1 MSIVIK
7 VRVSVPVL
15 TGDGRVDD
23 ERERFDDESYSQVS
37 SRDGGCRC
45 DVPRTLAACGS
56 STSGDDSKG
65 KVYYLNFK
73 PEAADQWAALAKEY
87 TKEKGVDVKVQTA
100 ASGTY
105 EQTLKSEIAKTEA
118 PTLFQVNGPVGYQNW
133 KKYTADMSNTDVYKE
148 LTNQDVALKDGDKVV
163 GVPYVMETYGL
174 IYNKDILNKYFAL
187 DGAKATSMDEIDN
200 FDTLKAVADDMQSRK
215 DELGI
220 KGAFTSAGF
229 DSSSDWRFK
238 THLANLPLYYEFKDD
253 NVTEQPAT
261 IKGTYLPNY
270 KKIFDLYITDSTT
283 DPTQLSA
290 KTGDDANSEFAL
302 GEAAFYQNGTWAWT
316 DLQKAGMKAESVGMM
331 PIYTGVKGEEKQGL
345 ATGSE
350 NYWCINDKASD
361 ADKKATEDFLSWV
374 ITSDTGKKAISQDM
388 GFTTPFKTFDDVKFD
403 NPLTEAA
410 VEDQKSGKTQV
421 SWNFTMMP
429 SEEWKNKVGQA
440 LLEYAQ
446 GTGKWD
452 AVKTAFVDGWASEYE
467 ASH

>member
-1 MSIVIK
+1 MAAVAAMS
-7 VRVSVPVL
+7 L
-15 TGDGRVDD
+15 GA
-23 ERERFDDESYSQVS
+23 
-37 SRDGGCRC
+37 
-45 DVPRTLAACGS
+45 LAACGS
-56 STSGDDSKG
+56 STSGDDAKG

-73 PEAADQWAALAKEY
+73 PEAADQWTALAKEY
-87 TKEKGVDVKVQTA
+87 TKEKGVEVKVQTA

-187 DGAKATSMDEIDN
+187 DGAKATSMDGIDN

-361 ADKKATEDFLSWV
+361 ADKEATEDFLSWV

>member
-1 MSIVIK
+1 MAAVAAMS
-7 VRVSVPVL
+7 L
-15 TGDGRVDD
+15 GA
-23 ERERFDDESYSQVS
+23 
-37 SRDGGCRC
+37 
-45 DVPRTLAACGS
+45 LAACGS
-56 STSGDDSKG
+56 STSGDDAKG

-73 PEAADQWAALAKEY
+73 PEAADQWTALAKEY
-87 TKEKGVDVKVQTA
+87 TKEKGVEVKVQTA

-148 LTNQDVALKDGDKVV
+148 LANQDVALKDGDKVV

-187 DGAKATSMDEIDN
+187 DGAKATSMDGIDN

>member
-1 MSIVIK
+1 MSIVVK
-7 VRVSVPVL
+7 VRASVPVL

-37 SRDGGCRC
+37 SRVAAVAAMSLGA
-45 DVPRTLAACGS
+45 LAACGS
-56 STSGDDSKG
+56 STSGDDAKG

-73 PEAADQWAALAKEY
+73 PEAADQWTALAKEY
-87 TKEKGVDVKVQTA
+87 TKEKGVEVKVQTA

-148 LTNQDVALKDGDKVV
+148 LANQDVALKDGDKVV

-270 KKIFDLYITDSTT
+270 KKIFDLYIADSTT

>member
-1 MSIVIK
+1 MAAIAAMS
-7 VRVSVPVL
+7 L
-15 TGDGRVDD
+15 G
-23 ERERFDDESYSQVS
+23 
-37 SRDGGCRC
+37 
-45 DVPRTLAACGS
+45 TLAACGS
-56 STSGDDSKG
+56 STSGDDAKG

-200 FDTLKAVADDMQSRK
+200 FDTLKAVADDMQARK

-316 DLQKAGMKAESVGMM
+316 DLQQAGMKAESVGMM

-410 VEDQKSGKTQV
+410 VEDQKSGTTQV

>member
-1 MSIVIK
+1 MNRTVKSAVAVAAIAAMS
-7 VRVSVPVL
+7 L
-15 TGDGRVDD
+15 G
-23 ERERFDDESYSQVS
+23 
-37 SRDGGCRC
+37 
-45 DVPRTLAACGS
+45 TLAACGS
-56 STSGDDSKG
+56 STSGDDAKG

-200 FDTLKAVADDMQSRK
+200 FDTLKAVADDMQARK

>member
-1 MSIVIK
+1 MNRTVKSAVAVAAIAAMS
-7 VRVSVPVL
+7 L
-15 TGDGRVDD
+15 G
-23 ERERFDDESYSQVS
+23 
-37 SRDGGCRC
+37 
-45 DVPRTLAACGS
+45 TLAACGS

-87 TKEKGVDVKVQTA
+87 TKEKGVEVKVQTA

-200 FDTLKAVADDMQSRK
+200 FDTLKAVADDMQARK

-410 VEDQKSGKTQV
+410 VEDQKSGTTQV